1 MNHHGIAF
9 ILVTIHHH
17 KVFTYA
23 VCYLVHHYI
32 VLCSPAMI
40 GIIWKA
46 TLLWYS
52 FEIKPESNV
61 TMSLANPFSGVF

>member
-1 MNHHGIAF
+1 MLFSSSLN
-9 ILVTIHHH
+9 
-17 KVFTYA
+17 
-23 VCYLVHHYI
+23 I

-40 GIIWKA
+40 GIMWKA

-52 FEIKPESNV
+52 FEIKPESNE